1 MKKLFK
7 KITPIILSTIAV
19 TSLASCGENN
29 NATTTTKPVESTTPV
44 ETKPSESTTTTK
56 TYSDLEIQAKF
67 AAYVEVASSQITKD
81 NINSLINSTVSS
93 LHKDVKFSD
102 IDLSNTNVKLVKS
115 YVDETKEDE
124 TEFNGYVWKEDNKVY
139 VARDTD
145 DFECGYGISYVDLSQ
160 IDTALAALSVKKDTD
175 YVSEVINLITEHT
188 DLTETEINSLLSNLK
203 VSASDFTYDSTTKT
217 FTYSL
222 DTLEGTV
229 AHALYAADLVEGMDE
244 AETKTYIKSHVEEYV
259 HSANLVIGYNGENF
273 TSVGANAKVLVD
285 TVYDENKNETN
296 YYADINFN
304 VELTKNSTVSKVTLS
319 GEYTDEYSNK
329 SYVSVVALVNGDTV
343 SVTDKAEIYYV
354 NDDNADYNIIHSVK
368 VDGSAT
374 ITNESATTSQSVKYT
389 SVKKDTSNVET
400 TLVSKE
406 ATLTANVSSDTLEVS
421 VKLDGN
427 EVINIDSDSV
437 ASKLQTITAYID
449 IDALG
454 LDDDKEV
461 EGYTL
466 TITSKDVTIPEYNRS
481 WATNLLDDL
490 FGGK

>member
-19 TSLASCGENN
+19 ASLASCGENN
-29 NATTTTKPVESTTPV
+29 DATTTTKPVESTTPV
-44 ETKPSESTTTTK
+44 ETKPSQSTTTTK

-81 NINSLINSTVSS
+81 NINSLINSTISS
-93 LHKDVKFSD
+93 FHKDVKFSD
-102 IDLSNTNVKLVKS
+102 IDLDNTNIKLVKS
-115 YVDETKEDE
+115 YVEETKEDE

-139 VARDTD
+139 VARETEDYD
-145 DFECGYGISYVDLSQ
+145 CGYGISYVDLSQ

-175 YVSEVINLITEHT
+175 YVSEVIDLIADHT
-188 DLTETEINSLLSNLK
+188 SLTETEINTLLSNIK

-222 DTLEGTV
+222 DTLEGAI
-229 AHALYAADLVEGMDE
+229 AHAVVEAKLTDETE
-244 AETKTYIKSHVEEYV
+244 AEFKKGIKSDIEEYV
-259 HSANLVIGYNGENF
+259 PSANLVIGYNGEYF
-273 TSVGANAKVLVD
+273 TSVGANAKVIVD
-285 TVYDENKNETN
+285 SVNDKDGNETN

-304 VELTKNSTVSKVTLS
+304 VELTKDSTVSKVTLS
-319 GEYTDEYSNK
+319 GEYTDEYSNE
-329 SYVSVVALVNGDTV
+329 SYVSVVATVNGDTV
-343 SVTDKAEIYYV
+343 SVTDKALIYYV
-354 NDDNADYNIIHSVK
+354 DDSEHDYNIIHTVK

-374 ITNESATTSQSVKYT
+374 ISSESATTSQSVKYT
-389 SVKKDTSNVET
+389 SVKMDTSNLET
-400 TLVSKE
+400 QLVSKE
-406 ATLTANVSSDTLEVS
+406 ATLTANVSNDTIEVS

-427 EVINIDSDSV
+427 EVINIDSESV

-461 EGYTL
+461 LGYTL
-466 TITSKDVTIPEYNRS
+466 TITSKEVTIPEYNRS